1 MRSVGVMRAAAF
13 AALALLAL
21 AGCGRDGNTG
31 YVEIKTVPATA
42 RAPSLYLDAD
52 KVDALKSGTT
62 VLRQP
67 VGTAKLQVEGGDGG
81 KLTLCQ
87 VAVRKNRITTVT
99 VSALDRPPRCQC
111 GRTGT
116 NDARTCIG

>member
-1 MRSVGVMRAAAF
+1 MRTGRLMRAVAF
-13 AALALLAL
+13 AAVALLAL
-21 AGCGRDGNTG
+21 AGCGRDNNAG

-42 RAPSLYLDAD
+42 RVPSLYIDAD

-67 VGTAKLQVEGGDGG
+67 VGTAKLQVDADGG

-87 VAVRKNRITTVT
+87 VVVRKNRITTVT
-99 VSALDRPPRCQC
+99 ISSLDRPPRCQC

-116 NDARTCIG
+116 GDARTCIG

>member
-1 MRSVGVMRAAAF
+1 MRI
-13 AALALLAL
+13 ALLAAAVALLL
-21 AGCGRDGNTG
+21 AGCERDSMG
-31 YVEIKTVPATA
+31 YVEIKTVPASA
-42 RAPSLYLDAD
+42 RAPNLYIDAD

-67 VGTAKLQVEGGDGG
+67 VGTAKLQVDSGDGG

-99 VSALDRPPRCQC
+99 ISALDRPPRCQC

-116 NDARTCIG
+116 GDARTCIG

>member
-1 MRSVGVMRAAAF
+1 MRVVAL

-67 VGTAKLQVEGGDGG
+67 VGTAKLQVEGEGG

-87 VAVRKNRITTVT
+87 VVVRKNRITTVT

-111 GRTGT
+111 GRTGAA
-116 NDARTCIG
+116 DARTCIG

>member
-1 MRSVGVMRAAAF
+1 MRAAALG
-13 AALALLAL
+13 AVALLAL

-31 YVEIKTVPATA
+31 YVEIKTVPASA
-42 RAPSLYLDAD
+42 RAPSLYIDAD

-67 VGTAKLQVEGGDGG
+67 VGTAKLQVDGESG

-87 VAVRKNRITTVT
+87 VVVRKNRITTVT
-99 VSALDRPPRCQC
+99 VSSLDRPPRCQC

-116 NDARTCIG
+116 GDARTCIG

>member
-1 MRSVGVMRAAAF
+1 MRVGRLMRAAALG
-13 AALALLAL
+13 AVALLAL
-21 AGCGRDGNTG
+21 AGCVRDGNTG
-31 YVEIKTVPATA
+31 YVEIKTVPASA
-42 RAPSLYLDAD
+42 RAPSLYIDAD

-67 VGTAKLQVEGGDGG
+67 VGTAKLQVEGESG

-87 VAVRKNRITTVT
+87 VVVRKNRITTVT

-116 NDARTCIG
+116 GDARTCIG

>member
-1 MRSVGVMRAAAF
+1 MRRVVLAAV
-13 AALALLAL
+13 ALVAL

-31 YVEIKTVPATA
+31 YVEIKTIPSSA
-42 RAPSLYLDAD
+42 RAPALYIDAD
-52 KVDALKSGTT
+52 KIEPVKSGVA

-67 VGTAKLQVEGGDGG
+67 VGTAKLQVEAEGG
-81 KLTLCQ
+81 KVTLCQ
-87 VAVRKNRITTVT
+87 VVVRKNRITTVT
-99 VSALDRPPRCQC
+99 ISALDRPPRCQC

>member
-1 MRSVGVMRAAAF
+1 MRVVAL
-13 AALALLAL
+13 AALAALAL

-42 RAPSLYLDAD
+42 RAPSLYIDAD
-52 KVDALKSGTT
+52 RVDALKSGTT

-67 VGTAKLQVEGGDGG
+67 VGTAKLQVDSGDGA

-99 VSALDRPPRCQC
+99 ISALDRPPRCQC

-116 NDARTCIG
+116 ADTRTCIG

>member
-1 MRSVGVMRAAAF
+1 MRDGRPMRAAALG
-13 AALALLAL
+13 AVGLLAL

-31 YVEIKTVPATA
+31 YVEIKTVPASA
-42 RAPSLYLDAD
+42 RAPSLYIDAD
-52 KVDALKSGTT
+52 KVDPPRNGVA

-67 VGTAKLQVEGGDGG
+67 VGTAKVQVEGEGG

-87 VAVRKNRITTVT
+87 VVVRKNRITTVT

-111 GRTGT
+111 GRSGAG
-116 NDARTCIG
+116 DARTCIG

>member
-1 MRSVGVMRAAAF
+1 MRAAVIP
-13 AALALLAL
+13 ALVALVAL
-21 AGCGRDGNTG
+21 GGCGRDGNTG

-42 RAPSLYLDAD
+42 RAPSLYIDAD
-52 KVDALKSGTT
+52 KVDVLKSGTT

-67 VGTAKLQVEGGDGG
+67 VGTAKLQVEGEGG

-87 VAVRKNRITTVT
+87 VVVRKNRITTVT

-116 NDARTCIG
+116 GDARTCIG

>member
-1 MRSVGVMRAAAF
+1 MRAAALG
-13 AALALLAL
+13 AVALLAL

-31 YVEIKTVPATA
+31 YVEIKTVPASA
-42 RAPSLYLDAD
+42 RAPSLYIDAD
-52 KVDALKSGTT
+52 RVDGLKSGTT

-67 VGTAKLQVEGGDGG
+67 VGTAKLQVDGEGG

-87 VAVRKNRITTVT
+87 VVVRKNRITTVT

-111 GRTGT
+111 GRTGIG
-116 NDARTCIG
+116 DARTCIG

>member
-1 MRSVGVMRAAAF
+1 MRVVAL

-42 RAPSLYLDAD
+42 RVPSLYLDSD
-52 KVDALKSGTT
+52 RVDALKSGTT

-67 VGTAKLQVEGGDGG
+67 VGTAKLQVEGEGG

-99 VSALDRPPRCQC
+99 ISALDRPPRCQC

-116 NDARTCIG
+116 ADARTCIG

>member
-1 MRSVGVMRAAAF
+1 MRAAALG
-13 AALALLAL
+13 AVALLAL
-21 AGCGRDGNTG
+21 AGCMRDGNTG
-31 YVEIKTVPATA
+31 YVEIKTVPASA
-42 RAPSLYLDAD
+42 RAPSLYIDAD
-52 KVDALKSGTT
+52 KVDALRSGTT

-67 VGTAKLQVEGGDGG
+67 VGTAKLQVESESG

-87 VAVRKNRITTVT
+87 VVVRKNRITTVT

-116 NDARTCIG
+116 GDARTCIG